1 MAFFWPALCSCALCS
16 GTAAFA
22 VYVTVQPFLLLSHA
36 VAEPPE
42 TKEYNVM
49 KEKVCLTTD
58 ATFED
63 FLDVLPTALEA
74 VSLRQ
79 GMLEGC

>member
-1 MAFFWPALCSCALCS
+1 MLFGLAPQRLLLRR
-16 GTAAFA
+16 GA
-22 VYVTVQPFLLLSHA
+22 VLLLLSHA
-36 VAEPPE
+36 VAELPE

-63 FLDVLPTALEA
+63 FLGVLLTALEA
-74 VSLRQ
+74 VSLGQ
-79 GMLEGC
+79 GVLEGC

>member
-1 MAFFWPALCSCALCS
+1 MFLCSLLWHRSVSCLRHGAAL
-16 GTAAFA
+16 
-22 VYVTVQPFLLLSHA
+22 LLLSHV
-36 VAEPPE
+36 VAELPE
-42 TKEYNVM
+42 TKEYNDM

-74 VSLRQ
+74 VSFGQ
-79 GMLEGC
+79 GVLEGYASRNS